1 LRDVTLRTATAAD
14 LEAIRCLIA
23 ASVRG
28 LQHEYSEGQ
37 RERALASV
45 FTPDTQLIA
54 DGTYFVIEPAQGCVL
69 DPAQGCIL
77 ESAEGSVLGA
87 PEGALAACGGWS
99 WRKTLYGGDHHHASR
114 DAARLDPATDAA
126 KIRAF
131 FVHPACARRGLG
143 TRLLEACERAAWDA
157 GFRRCEMGATLSGV
171 PLYERHGYRRV
182 AEILVDLP
190 GGERLPVVRMEK
202 RLVSPGK

>member
-1 LRDVTLRTATAAD
+1 VLGIDGGEDALREPILRTATSAD
-14 LEAIRCLIA
+14 LDGIRELIA

-37 RERALASV
+37 REQALASV

-54 DGTYFVIEPAQGCVL
+54 DGTYY
-69 DPAQGCIL
+69 IL
-77 ESAEGSVLGA
+77 EA
-87 PEGALAACGGWS
+87 PDGALMACGGWS

-114 DAARLDPATDAA
+114 DDARLNAETDAA

-131 FVHPACARRGLG
+131 FVHPQWARRGLG

-182 AEILVDLP
+182 GEILVDLP

-202 RLVSPGK
+202 MLASAPAMR

>member
-1 LRDVTLRTATAAD
+1 VHAQIEPILRVATAAD
-14 LEAIRCLIA
+14 LGAIRELIA

-37 RERALASV
+37 REQALASV

-54 DGTYFVIEPAQGCVL
+54 DGTYFVIEPAEGS
-69 DPAQGCIL
+69 IL
-77 ESAEGSVLGA
+77 ESPDGT
-87 PEGALAACGGWS
+87 LAACGGWS
-99 WRKTLYGGDHHHASR
+99 WRRTLYGGDHHHASR
-114 DAARLDPATDAA
+114 NAARLDAATDAA

-131 FVHPACARRGLG
+131 FVHPQCARRGLG
-143 TRLLEACERAAWDA
+143 TRLLTACEQAAWDA
-157 GFRRCEMGATLSGV
+157 GFRRAEMGATLSGV

-182 AEILVDLP
+182 ADILVDLP

-202 RLVSPGK
+202 ALTPSEK

>member
-1 LRDVTLRTATAAD
+1 VDAVREPTLRPATAAD
-14 LEAIRCLIA
+14 LDAIRVLIA
-23 ASVRG
+23 ESVRG

-37 RERALASV
+37 REQALASV

-54 DGTYFVIEPAQGCVL
+54 DGTYYVMET
-69 DPAQGCIL
+69 
-77 ESAEGSVLGA
+77 AEGSVMEAADGMLV
-87 PEGALAACGGWS
+87 ACGGWS
-99 WRKTLYGGDHHHASR
+99 WRQTLYGGDHHHASR
-114 DAARLDPATDAA
+114 NSARLDAATDAA

-131 FVHPACARRGLG
+131 FVHPAWARRGLG
-143 TRLLEACERAAWDA
+143 TRLLQACERAALEA

-171 PLYERHGYRRV
+171 PLYERHGYRRL

-202 RLVSPGK
+202 LL

>member
-1 LRDVTLRTATAAD
+1 MREPTLRTATAAD
-14 LEAIRCLIA
+14 LKAIRDLIA

-28 LQHEYSEGQ
+28 LQQEYSEGQ
-37 RERALASV
+37 REQALASV

-54 DGTYFVIEPAQGCVL
+54 DGTYYL
-69 DPAQGCIL
+69 L
-77 ESAEGSVLGA
+77 EDSD
-87 PEGALAACGGWS
+87 GALAACGGWS

-114 DAARLDPATDAA
+114 DAGPLDPATDAA

-131 FVHPACARRGLG
+131 FVHPEWARRGLG
-143 TRLLEACERAAWDA
+143 TRLLESCERAAWDA

-171 PLYERHGYRRV
+171 PLYERHGYQRT

-190 GGERLPVVRMEK
+190 GDERLPVVRM
-202 RLVSPGK
+202 GKVLARPEV

>member
-1 LRDVTLRTATAAD
+1 MRTATPAD
-14 LEAIRCLIA
+14 LKAICDLIA
-23 ASVRG
+23 GSVRG

-37 RERALASV
+37 REQALASV

-54 DGTYFVIEPAQGCVL
+54 DGTYYL
-69 DPAQGCIL
+69 L
-77 ESAEGSVLGA
+77 EDSD
-87 PEGALAACGGWS
+87 GALAACGGWS
-99 WRKTLYGGDHHHASR
+99 WRKTLYGGDQHHASR
-114 DAARLDPATDAA
+114 DAGSLDPATDAA

-131 FVHPACARRGLG
+131 FVHPEWARRGLG

-171 PLYERHGYRRV
+171 PLYERHGYRRT

-190 GGERLPVVRMEK
+190 GGERLQVVRMEK
-202 RLVSPGK
+202 VLARFKA

>member
-1 LRDVTLRTATAAD
+1 LREPTLRTAMAAD
-14 LEAIRCLIA
+14 LKAIRDLIA

-28 LQHEYSEGQ
+28 LQQEYSEGQ
-37 RERALASV
+37 REQALASV

-54 DGTYFVIEPAQGCVL
+54 DGTYYL
-69 DPAQGCIL
+69 L
-77 ESAEGSVLGA
+77 EDSED
-87 PEGALAACGGWS
+87 ALVACGGWS

-114 DAARLDPATDAA
+114 DAGPLDPATDAA

-131 FVHPACARRGLG
+131 FVHPEWARRGLG

-171 PLYERHGYRRV
+171 PLYERHGYRRT

-202 RLVSPGK
+202 VLARPDV

>member
-1 LRDVTLRTATAAD
+1 LREPTLRTATAAD
-14 LEAIRCLIA
+14 LEAIRDLIA

-28 LQHEYSEGQ
+28 LQQEYSEGQ
-37 RERALASV
+37 REQALASV

-54 DGTYFVIEPAQGCVL
+54 DHTYFV
-69 DPAQGCIL
+69 L
-77 ESAEGSVLGA
+77 EAA
-87 PEGALAACGGWS
+87 DGALVACGGWS

-114 DAARLDPATDAA
+114 DAGRLNPTTEAA

-131 FVHPACARRGLG
+131 FVHPEWARRGLG
-143 TRLLEACERAAWDA
+143 TRLLEACERAAWEA

-171 PLYERHGYRRV
+171 PLYERHGYQRT

-202 RLVSPGK
+202 ILAPPQK

>member
-1 LRDVTLRTATAAD
+1 
-14 LEAIRCLIA
+14 
-23 ASVRG
+23 
-28 LQHEYSEGQ
+28 
-37 RERALASV
+37 V

-54 DGTYFVIEPAQGCVL
+54 DGTYYL
-69 DPAQGCIL
+69 L
-77 ESAEGSVLGA
+77 EDSE
-87 PEGALAACGGWS
+87 ALVACGGWS

-114 DAARLDPATDAA
+114 DAGPLDPATDAA

-131 FVHPACARRGLG
+131 FVHPEWARRGLG

-171 PLYERHGYRRV
+171 PLYERHGYRRT

-202 RLVSPGK
+202 VLARPEV

>member
-1 LRDVTLRTATAAD
+1 MNGLREPILRTATAAD
-14 LEAIRCLIA
+14 LDAIRALIA

-28 LQHEYSEGQ
+28 LQHEYSESQ
-37 RERALASV
+37 REQALASV

-54 DGTYFVIEPAQGCVL
+54 DRTYFVME
-69 DPAQGCIL
+69 
-77 ESAEGSVLGA
+77 AEDGTLV
-87 PEGALAACGGWS
+87 ACGGWS

-114 DAARLDPATDAA
+114 DAARLDAASDAA

-131 FVHPACARRGLG
+131 FVHPAWSRRGLG
-143 TRLLEACERAAWDA
+143 TRLLQACERAAWDA

-171 PLYERHGYRRV
+171 PLYELHGYRRV

-202 RLVSPGK
+202 LL